1 MYFERVRLPVA
12 PDNRHG
18 AGHHAMAPYRVP
30 LGVSTDDQDI
40 AADDGD
46 KDQEN
51 KQSRSLAQE
60 AGPFRHLYIRAA
72 SALKNTPNEGRLEK
86 AEYRVL

>member
-1 MYFERVRLPVA
+1 MHSMKTIVPGCSGFF
-12 PDNRHG
+12 
-18 AGHHAMAPYRVP
+18 MA
-30 LGVSTDDQDI
+30 STDDQDV